1 LLPPLQRNNT
11 IDNNKFKKIGG
22 EKIQSL
28 DFKTTSANLKSDQAN
43 LTSLSTA
50 QKEQKRKTKEAA
62 EYRAKLLQQSNKH
75 DNGEHSPG
83 AAREK
88 ASMRQYKQQR
98 ADAKLKEENFEDKAT
113 FMQCIFNLAN
123 ILMVRRN
130 PDLQLVPLSKGCLFV

>member
-1 LLPPLQRNNT
+1 MPPLKRNNT
-11 IDNNKFKKIGG
+11 IDNQFKKIGG
-22 EKIQSL
+22 EKVQSL
-28 DFKTTSANLKSDQAN
+28 DFKTISANLKSDHAN

-83 AAREK
+83 AVREK
-88 ASMRQYKQQR
+88 ASMRQYKQRR
-98 ADAKLKEENFEDKAT
+98 ADAKSKEEDFEDKAT
-113 FMQCIFNLAN
+113 FMQCIFNLTN

-130 PDLQLVPLSKGCLFV
+130 PYLQLIPLPKGCFFV

>member
-1 LLPPLQRNNT
+1 MPPLKRNNT
-11 IDNNKFKKIGG
+11 IDNKFQKIGG

-28 DFKTTSANLKSDQAN
+28 DFKTISANLKSDHAN

-50 QKEQKRKTKEAA
+50 QKEQTRKAKEAA
-62 EYRAKLLQQSNKH
+62 EYRAKLLQQSSRH

-88 ASMRQYKQQR
+88 ASMKQYKQR
-98 ADAKLKEENFEDKAT
+98 RDDANLKEENFEDKAT

-130 PDLQLVPLSKGCLFV
+130 PDL